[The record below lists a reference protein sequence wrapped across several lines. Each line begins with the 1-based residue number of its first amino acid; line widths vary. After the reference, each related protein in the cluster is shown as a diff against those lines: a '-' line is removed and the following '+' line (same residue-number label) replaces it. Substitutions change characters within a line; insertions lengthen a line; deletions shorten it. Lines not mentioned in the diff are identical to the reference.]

1 MLKNRL
7 PFILLLAVIAA
18 VLNLGIFLAK
28 ASSSATLTPQER
40 RGKQIYLKGISFSE
54 GPIKAF
60 VGDASMEVPGNT
72 LPCANCHGY
81 DGKGRPEG
89 GVIPSNITWEY
100 LTKSYDIT
108 HPGGRKHPAY
118 TEDSIKRAIIEG
130 IDPAGNRL
138 AVAMPRYLMSHEDI
152 ADLVSYLKRLGE
164 DLDPG
169 LTETSIR
176 IGTILPMKGPFAEAG
191 QEMKAVMRAFFD
203 EINGQ
208 GGIYSRKVELHIAE
222 SESTLSGTRSNAKHL
237 IEDEKVFAILG
248 AFTGGADKD
257 ISRLIEGEEIP
268 LVGSFTF
275 FPKEGFPLNRYIF
288 YLFPGLKD
296 QARVLIDF
304 ASQKLKLLDP
314 RIAILYP
321 DSENFLEVTGAIE
334 EQGKKYGWSQVAR
347 VDYPPGQ
354 FEAAQIVKRLHQR
367 GADIIFFF
375 GSGGDGIRLMRE
387 ADMINWT
394 PHLFLAG
401 QLAGKEILDA
411 PSSFKG
417 KIFLAYPTL
426 PSDQTRE
433 GAMEYHSFLER
444 HKLTSRH
451 TAVQLFVYSSSKIL
465 VEGLKLAGKDLSR
478 EKLVA
483 ALEGFYN
490 FDTGLTPRITY
501 GPNRRIGALGAY
513 VVTID
518 PDKKKLV
525 PVSGWLAPK

>member
-18 VLNLGIFLAK
+18 ALNLGIFLAK
-28 ASSSATLTPQER
+28 ASSAATLTQQER

-54 GPIKAF
+54 RAIKAF
-60 VGDASMEVPGNT
+60 VGDTSMEVPGNT
-72 LPCANCHGY
+72 FPCANCHGY
-81 DGKGRPEG
+81 DGQGRPEA

-118 TEDSIKRAIIEG
+118 TEGSIKRAIIEG

-138 AVAMPRYLMSHEDI
+138 AVAMPRYLMSQEDI
-152 ADLVSYLKRLGE
+152 ADLVSYLKRLGK

-176 IGTILPMKGPFAEAG
+176 VGTILPMKGPLAEAG
-191 QEMKAVMRAFFD
+191 HEMKAVMKAFFD
-203 EINGQ
+203 EINDQ
-208 GGIYSRKVELHIAE
+208 GGIYSRRVELQIIE
-222 SESTLSGTRSNAKHL
+222 SESTLSGIKANVKHQV
-237 IEDEKVFAILG
+237 EDDKVFAIVG
-248 AFTGGADKD
+248 AFTGGADKE
-257 ISRLIEGEEIP
+257 ISRLIEGEGIP
-268 LVGSFTF
+268 LVGPFTF
-275 FPKEGFPLNRYIF
+275 FPKEGYPLNRYIF
-288 YLFPGLKD
+288 YLFSGFKD

-321 DSENFLEVTGAIE
+321 DSENFLEVTGVIE

-347 VDYPPGQ
+347 VNYPPGQ
-354 FEAAQIVKRLHQR
+354 FEAAQIVKRLKQR
-367 GADIIFFF
+367 SPEIIFFF
-375 GSGGDGIRLMRE
+375 GSGGDEMRLMRE
-387 ADMINWT
+387 ADVINWS
-394 PHLFLAG
+394 PNVFLSG
-401 QLAGKEILDA
+401 QLVGREILDT

-417 KIFLAYPTL
+417 KIYLAYPTL

-451 TAVQLFVYSSSKIL
+451 TAVQLFVYSSAKIL

-483 ALEGFYN
+483 AIEGFYN

-518 PDKKKLV
+518 PDKKELV
-525 PVSGWLAPK
+525 PVSEWLAPK